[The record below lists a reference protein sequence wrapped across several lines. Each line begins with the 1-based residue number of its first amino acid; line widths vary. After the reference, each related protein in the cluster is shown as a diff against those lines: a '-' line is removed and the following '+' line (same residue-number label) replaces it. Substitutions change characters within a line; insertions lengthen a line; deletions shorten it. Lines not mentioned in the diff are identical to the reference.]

1 MQVAGAF
8 KGKRIA
14 NSVGKCVVHGVVPKF
29 LSKGNLRSLSVFE
42 FVGEA
47 RGGGDEIS
55 KVWVVRII
63 DEGNEYV
70 RAEAGGRRAGRII
83 PVNDGRR
90 LRLGFRLGFR
100 FRV

>member
-70 RAEAGGRRAGRII
+70 RAEAGRGRASGII
-83 PVNDGRR
+83 SVDND
-90 LRLGFRLGFR
+90 
-100 FRV
+100 